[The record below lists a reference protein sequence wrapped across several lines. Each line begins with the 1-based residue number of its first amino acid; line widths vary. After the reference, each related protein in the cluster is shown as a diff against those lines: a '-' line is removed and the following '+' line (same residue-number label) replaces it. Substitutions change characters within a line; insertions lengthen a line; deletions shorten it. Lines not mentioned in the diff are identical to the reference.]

1 MIHSRLAMQG
11 IAYTCAPHQVG
22 LLSTSQQPRG
32 VSHVSGK
39 TIHQEPG
46 ESQVAP
52 RPTPIETI
60 APQVMT
66 SPSPR
71 AANEALATAGL
82 YHTSLIFSA
91 GHSLYC
97 SQRERRVREYCQAT
111 VEETQLAAPA
121 GSLVPAARTGSHL
134 PHVRHSEYPC
144 IQVFARR

>member
-46 ESQVAP
+46 ESQVTP
-52 RPTPIETI
+52 RPTPIQTI

-71 AANEALATAGL
+71 AASEALATARL
-82 YHTSLIFSA
+82 YHPPLMFSA
-91 GHSLYC
+91 GEAGAGVLPGDGGGAPTGC
-97 SQRERRVREYCQAT
+97 PCG
-111 VEETQLAAPA
+111 LAGACRTNRKSPPSCPA
-121 GSLVPAARTGSHL
+121 
-134 PHVRHSEYPC
+134 
-144 IQVFARR
+144 

>member
-91 GHSLYC
+91 RHSLYG
-97 SQRERRVREYCQAT
+97 SQRERRGRADCSTRA
-111 VEETQLAAPA
+111 VE
-121 GSLVPAARTGSHL
+121 S
-134 PHVRHSEYPC
+134 
-144 IQVFARR
+144 RRAW